1 MADSLG
7 GAEETKILGPEPADA
22 PKDERRLRIAQLA
35 GAHVT
40 QRLWRHKA
48 VGSMDANRER
58 KTSAA
63 VAARPSWHPHLRRSP
78 GHDHC
83 RCAISQDGEDATLDA
98 MDPSVQRQTAVAMAG
113 DTICR
118 RARARFIFCYVL

>member
-35 GAHVT
+35 GARVT

-48 VGSMDANRER
+48 VGSMDADRER
-58 KTSAA
+58 KTSEQSQL
-63 VAARPSWHPHLRRSP
+63 VRPGARIR
-78 GHDHC
+78 
-83 RCAISQDGEDATLDA
+83 DA
-98 MDPSVQRQTAVAMAG
+98 RQVTTTVGAPLVRTVKM
-113 DTICR
+113 R
-118 RARARFIFCYVL
+118 P